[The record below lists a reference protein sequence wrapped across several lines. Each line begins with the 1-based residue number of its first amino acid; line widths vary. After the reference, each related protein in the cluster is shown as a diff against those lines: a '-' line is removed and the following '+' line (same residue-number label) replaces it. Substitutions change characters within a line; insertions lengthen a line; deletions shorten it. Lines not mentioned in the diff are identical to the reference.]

1 MLRAL
6 YRTASLRNAAAMG
19 LGGVCFSVGGLILAR
34 ELPTQE
40 YALVSLVLGIVSVAG
55 NTAPLGLDQVVGR
68 RGIRLDARWR
78 RSSFGA
84 SGVTALA
91 AAVFAQLVYHLSP
104 ALMASVMLTTLAL
117 GIAQSVGAH
126 FQGQRQFGI
135 AVWVVQLLNGTILL
149 IALVTIAAGLGT
161 ATAVCGLM
169 SIAALAGAAAVW
181 WLVRH
186 EGTTGNSGGDGA
198 GSSVGGGRLSPWTV
212 RGEALS
218 LASMQAGGSAFL
230 QLERLLVGPTV
241 GLQALATFGVL
252 AAFVSSPFR
261 LLQAAVQFTLI
272 PRLRSAPDARTRWAL
287 LRREAG
293 PMALPLIGG
302 SAAILLL
309 APPLA
314 HWLLAGRYDLSEVLI
329 TVMLFSGWLKL
340 LNGFLTAVVVS
351 CGEERRLGWLSAICW
366 GSLGVSIAGAF
377 VGIPWGLAGVLLG
390 IALGWLA
397 RCLLAS
403 WLALTCLRE
412 PRDGFAATSAQR
424 GSSP

>member
-1 MLRAL
+1 MGDRNLMLQAL
-6 YRTASLRNAAAMG
+6 WRSASLRNAAAMG

-34 ELPTQE
+34 ELPTNE

-55 NTAPLGLDQVVGR
+55 NTAPLGLDQVLAR
-68 RGIRLDARWR
+68 RGIRLDAKWR
-78 RSSFGA
+78 RSSFAA
-84 SGVTALA
+84 SVAVALA
-91 AAVFAQLVYHLSP
+91 AGAFARLAYHLAP
-104 ALMASVMLTTLAL
+104 PLLASVALITVAL

-135 AVWVVQLLNGTILL
+135 AVWVLQLLNVTILL
-149 IALVTIAAGLGT
+149 IALVAVAAGLGT
-161 ATAVCGLM
+161 ATAVCALM
-169 SIAALAGAAAVW
+169 SFAALAGAAAIR

-186 EGTTGNSGGDGA
+186 EGGDQP
-198 GSSVGGGRLSPWTV
+198 SPWTV

-218 LASMQAGGSAFL
+218 LATMQAGGSTFL

-241 GLQALATFGVL
+241 GLSGLATFGVL

-272 PRLRSAPDARTRWAL
+272 PRLREAREARARRAL

-293 PMALPLIGG
+293 PIIVPLLAG
-302 SAAILLL
+302 SAAVWLL
-309 APPLA
+309 ASPLA
-314 HWLLAGRYDLSEVLI
+314 HWLLAGRYDLSETLI

-340 LNGFLTAVVVS
+340 LNGFLTAIIVS

-366 GSLGVSIAGAF
+366 SSLGVSVAGAF
-377 VGIPWGLAGVLLG
+377 VGIPWGLAGVLFG
-390 IALGWLA
+390 IAMGWAA
-397 RCLLAS
+397 RCLLAA
-403 WLALTCLRE
+403 WLALACLKE
-412 PRDGFAATSAQR
+412 PGGFLVQR

>member
-1 MLRAL
+1 MLKAL
-6 YRTASLRNAAAMG
+6 YRSASLRNAAAMG

-40 YALVSLVLGIVSVAG
+40 YALVCLVIGIVAVAG

-68 RGIRLDARWR
+68 RGIRLDARWKR
-78 RSSFGA
+78 ASVGA
-84 SGVTALA
+84 SLATALA
-91 AAVFAQLVYHLSP
+91 AGVFAYLVYRLP
-104 ALMASVMLTTLAL
+104 PPLMASVTLITIAL

-135 AVWVVQLLNGTILL
+135 GVWVLQLQNGAIL
-149 IALVTIAAGLGT
+149 AVGVVTAAAGLGT
-161 ATAVCGLM
+161 AAAVCGLM
-169 SIAALAGAAAVW
+169 SLAAIIGAAGVW
-181 WLVRH
+181 WLLRN
-186 EGTTGNSGGDGA
+186 EGNA
-198 GSSVGGGRLSPWTV
+198 GGRQLSPWTV

-218 LASMQAGGSAFL
+218 LATMQAGGSIFL

-241 GLQALATFGVL
+241 GLHELATFGVL

-272 PRLRSAPDARTRWAL
+272 PRLRAAPEPKARRAL
-287 LRREAG
+287 LRREAA
-293 PMALPLIGG
+293 PVALLLVAG
-302 SAAILLL
+302 SAAIWLL

-314 HWLLAGRYDLSEVLI
+314 HWLLAGRYDLSEALI
-329 TVMLFSGWLKL
+329 GVMLFSGWLKL

-366 GSLGVSIAGAF
+366 GSLGVSAAGAF
-377 VGIPWGLAGVLLG
+377 LGIPWGLVGVLLG
-390 IALGWLA
+390 IAIGWLA

-403 WLALTCLRE
+403 WLAVACLRE
-412 PRDGFAATSAQR
+412 PHLILQRD
-424 GSSP
+424 SSP